1 MRKVQAYTSRQLIT
15 VIAMVFSLVWLTIS
29 LPFVNGAQLQLKFS
43 QERTQQEPGSATD
56 NSNPLSNT
64 IEEKSESGPLS
75 ISEYLH
81 DQHASDHIE
90 VTLVN
95 FYKCHPADLY
105 YAFHP
110 ELLSPPP
117 EELS

>member
-1 MRKVQAYTSRQLIT
+1 MKNAAYRTSRNLLS
-15 VIAMVFSLVWLTIS
+15 VMVMLLSLAWLTVS
-29 LPFVNGAQLQLKFS
+29 LPFVNGAQLQLKIS
-43 QERTQQEPGSATD
+43 QGTAQQEKDSGTGND
-56 NSNPLSNT
+56 NPLSNT
-64 IEEKSESGPLS
+64 IEEKNESAPIS

-81 DQHASDHIE
+81 DQHSSDDLDLI
-90 VTLVN
+90 LVN

-117 EELS
+117 EFMS